1 VLLLKPAD
9 KLNNKNTPVAIIGI
23 GCLFPG
29 SPGLKEF
36 WHMLFHGKD
45 AITDVPETHWS
56 PEDYF
61 DKDPAKPDYVYCK
74 RGGFLSPVEF
84 DPSEFGIPPSSLEA
98 TDSAQILSL
107 IATKNAL
114 EDSGYNGNKT
124 FNRDKTSVILG
135 ATGTQELSIP
145 LASRLGHPKWKKALF
160 DSGISYEKSEEIIR
174 RISSSYVSWQENSF
188 PGLLGNVIA
197 GRICNRLDLGGT
209 NCVVDAACAS
219 SLSAIHL
226 AVMELSLGRSDMVIT
241 GGVDALN
248 DIFMH
253 MCFSKTRILSP
264 TGDVRPFSKDADGT
278 VLGEGIGIIVLKRLE
293 DAERDGDKIY
303 AVIRGIGTS
312 SDGKSQSI
320 YAPRKEGQ
328 QKALSMAYSNSGIDP
343 STVELIEAHGT
354 GTRVGDMVEFKALNE
369 VFTDSGVKPENCA
382 IGSVKSMIGHTKAAA
397 GSAGLIKA
405 ALSLYHKTLLPTIK
419 AEVPDPNMGISGSPF
434 YLNSSSR
441 PWFSKKSSPRR
452 CGVSSFGF
460 GGSNFHAILEEYD
473 QVKRKTAWDGS
484 VEIIA
489 FSASSHSELFKQVSD
504 FKSRIEKDHSAGT
517 IAFEAAGTRKN
528 FSPADQFRILFAAW
542 KLHNSPDRS
551 FEELPSLLLK
561 GLGMMETNRGKT
573 KWDAG
578 NIFYGESFNP
588 GKIAFI
594 FPGQGSQYVGMGRD
608 LVCIFPEAYEALEK
622 ANGIFSNQSL
632 LSDYI
637 YPIPV
642 QSETGKRT
650 QEEELRKTETAQPAI
665 GSVSMA
671 MLKVLTRFGIKPD
684 AVCGH
689 SFGELTAL
697 YAAGWIDRDTF
708 IHLSVSRGRYMA
720 ASSTGSGAMM
730 SVNVPVSKLESIIN
744 DTNVTLANI
753 NSPDQSVLSGPN
765 DAIEKAEQLCRQK
778 GFSTRILPVSAA
790 FHTKQV
796 EKALKPFMQTLINV
810 SISPTQIPVFS
821 NTKGKPYPT
830 DTESV
835 KKLLG
840 EQLLHPVNF
849 AGEIENMYESGIRT
863 FIETG
868 PKSVLTGLVK
878 SILKGR
884 EFNAV
889 SIDSSSGR
897 LFGVFDLAK
906 VICRIASAGY
916 SVNLDIWEDPPKKA
930 ENRRM
935 SIPISGANYTKQT
948 EEHREEKFKPDKTDD
963 KHIIKPEISS
973 YDPMST
979 TKTTFEKRNN
989 PDLLEQALRT
999 VQEGLKSMQN
1009 LQMQTAEIHKKFL
1022 ETQAEAGRALQKMM
1036 DSTKHLFD
1044 SSLTGNN
1051 KSDIFIKAEKRLSD
1065 IKETI
1070 DIDIKSS
1077 VNIGFGE
1084 IHAENKVPF
1093 KGQENRSDS
1102 LKEKE
1107 FFSDDK
1113 NRSDCKMIK
1122 IEKILLSTVSRL
1134 TGYPE
1139 ETLALDMDLEA
1150 DLGIDSIKRVEIFS
1164 CLEENIPGIASI
1176 PPETMGSLKTLGK
1189 IIEYLASYSHNNE
1202 TQKLKAPEGFLEEEI
1217 IQNTWRNKICPDK
1230 NIKNILLFTV
1240 SRLTGYPEETL
1251 ELDMDLEADLG
1262 IDSIKRVEI
1271 FSCLEENI
1279 PGIASIPPETMGT
1292 LKTLGNIIEYLGKSC
1307 AKTIIAGIPDT
1318 FSESTPPAVTG
1329 IADNLYKTV
1338 SVARNIV
1345 SITEVPL
1352 TTTGSIPL
1360 WPGRF
1365 FITGEKCGL
1374 SEAIAGEFESLGI
1387 GAELFSFAEFIKK
1400 QDLSDI
1406 CGLVIIPDIGSNNEI
1421 LLKDAFLAVKHAAN
1435 SLISSGKNGKTVFAA
1450 ISRLD
1455 GAFGFKGRGIR
1466 NPFQGGLAGLVKT
1479 ASAEW
1484 EDVICRAI
1492 DIDPEWEDKGEIAKS
1507 VVDELINAMPGG
1519 SVEIGL
1525 GSGKRYL
1532 LRLKPSPY
1540 PEGRINLSP
1549 DDVVVVTGGARG
1561 ITASAASAL
1570 SGIAKP
1576 TLVLLGRSP
1585 EPSPEPS
1592 WLTCLEDEIPIK
1604 KAIHAND
1611 YSGNNAS
1618 PKDIEKAFKRY
1629 MSNREIGRNL
1639 EKLKKECRNVI
1650 YRSVDVRDFDAVS
1663 RIIEE
1668 VRSNYGGIKAIIH
1681 GAGVLEDR
1689 LIIDKTYEQFEKVFD
1704 TKVKGFN
1711 ALLSATEDDPLKYIV
1726 IFSSVTA
1733 RIGNKGQADY
1743 AMANE
1748 VLNKIAQQEAIAR
1761 PDCRVISINWGP
1773 WDGGMVTG
1781 TIKREFNKNK
1791 IELIPIEEGSKCMLL
1806 EMMGN
1811 KSNPV
1816 EVVIGSSSISRE
1828 NKKAEVLQN
1837 GTCNKIVDKQ
1847 HLSFKREIDVESYP
1861 VLESHI
1867 IGGKPVV
1874 PFALMTEW
1882 LGHSALHESPGLF
1895 LYGLDDI
1902 RLLKGIRLDKGRKL
1916 IRLMAGK
1923 PVKKDSFFEVNV
1935 EIRDGIKDGVELI
1948 HTRAKAILAGSPAKP
1963 PLFIMPDKIASKTY
1977 NRSMDEVYDKILFHG
1992 SELRGIKEIVGY
2004 SSEGMVARISP
2015 APLPQNW
2022 IKDPLRNKWIADP
2035 LALDSAFQMA
2045 ILWGFEEM
2053 KQVSLPCYC
2062 QSYRQY
2068 NSAFPPEGVTAV
2080 LEIRE
2085 TTKHKIIC
2093 DITFLDKENLVV
2105 ALLNGYEAVMD
2116 DSLLKSFKP

>member
-9 KLNNKNTPVAIIGI
+9 KLNNENLPVAIIGI

-74 RGGFLSPVEF
+74 RGGFLSPVVF
-84 DPSEFGIPPSSLEA
+84 DPSEFGIPPSSLES

-107 IATKNAL
+107 IAAKNAL
-114 EDSGYNGNKT
+114 EDSGYNGNKS

-145 LASRLGHPKWKKALF
+145 LGSRLGHPKWKKALR
-160 DSGISYEKSEEIIR
+160 DSGISPEKSEEIIR

-278 VLGEGIGIIVLKRLE
+278 VLGEGIGIIVLKRLK
-293 DAERDGDKIY
+293 DAETDGDKIY

-328 QKALSMAYSNSGIDP
+328 KKALSMAYSNSGIDP
-343 STVELIEAHGT
+343 STVELLEAHGT
-354 GTRVGDMVEFKALNE
+354 GTRVGDMVEFQALNE
-369 VFTDSGVKPENCA
+369 VFADSGVKPQNCA

-419 AEVPDPNMGISGSPF
+419 AEAPDPNMGISGSPF

-460 GGSNFHAILEEYD
+460 GGSNFHAVLEEYD
-473 QVKRKTAWDGS
+473 KVKRKTAWDGS

-489 FSASSHSELFKQVSD
+489 LSASSHSELLKQISD
-504 FKSRIEKDHSAGT
+504 FKSRIEKDHSSGT

-528 FSPADQFRILFAAW
+528 FSPADQCRILFAAR
-542 KLHNSPDRS
+542 KTHNSQDRS
-551 FEELPSLLLK
+551 FEELPSLLQK
-561 GLGMMETNRGKT
+561 GLGIMETNRGK
-573 KWDAG
+573 KEWDAG
-578 NIFYGESFNP
+578 NIFYGESSNP

-608 LVCIFPEAYEALEK
+608 LVCIFPEAHEALEK
-622 ANGIFSNQSL
+622 ANDIFGNQSL
-632 LSDYI
+632 LTDYI

-650 QEEELRKTETAQPAI
+650 HEEDLRKTEIAQPAI

-697 YAAGWIDRDTF
+697 HAAGWIDPDTL

-720 ASSTGSGAMM
+720 SSSTGNGAMM
-730 SVNVPVSKLESIIN
+730 AVNVPGSELESIIN

-753 NSPDQSVLSGPN
+753 NSPDQSVISGTE

-796 EKALKPFMQTLINV
+796 KNALKPFMQTLINV

-821 NTKGKPYPT
+821 NTTGRPYPT
-830 DTESV
+830 DPESV
-835 KKLLG
+835 KRLLG

-868 PKSVLTGLVK
+868 PRSVLTGLVK

-906 VICRIASAGY
+906 AICRIASAGY
-916 SVNLDIWEDPPKKA
+916 GVNLGIWEDPPGKA

-935 SIPISGANYTKQT
+935 SIPISGANYSKQT
-948 EEHREEKFKPDKTDD
+948 EEHREEKFEPDKTDD

-979 TKTTFEKRNN
+979 TKTTFENRNN
-989 PDLLEQALRT
+989 PDRLEQALRT
-999 VQEGLKSMQN
+999 VQEGLKSMQS
-1009 LQMQTAEIHKKFL
+1009 LQMQTAETHKKFL

-1036 DSTKHLFD
+1036 DSTKYLFD
-1044 SSLTGNN
+1044 SSLSGNN
-1051 KSDIFIKAEKRLSD
+1051 ESDIFINAEKRLSD

-1070 DIDIKSS
+1070 GIDIKSS
-1077 VNIGFGE
+1077 VNTSYGE
-1084 IHAENKVPF
+1084 IPAENPTLLKEQ
-1093 KGQENRSDS
+1093 KISSCS
-1102 LKEKE
+1102 LKEKK
-1107 FFSDDK
+1107 FFPDDK
-1113 NRSDCKMIK
+1113 GTSGCKTIT

-1176 PPETMGSLKTLGK
+1176 PPETMGGLKTLGK
-1189 IIEYLASYSHNNE
+1189 ITEYLTGYFHNNE
-1202 TQKLKAPEGFLEEEI
+1202 TQKIKATEDFLKEEI
-1217 IQNTWRNKICPDK
+1217 IQNTGKNETCPDK
-1230 NIKNILLFTV
+1230 NIKKILLSTV

-1251 ELDMDLEADLG
+1251 ALDMDLEADLG
-1262 IDSIKRVEI
+1262 IDSIKKVEI

-1279 PGIASIPPETMGT
+1279 PGIASISPETMGT
-1292 LKTLGNIIEYLGKSC
+1292 FKTLGKIIEYLGKPC
-1307 AKTIIAGIPDT
+1307 AKTVITGIPDT
-1318 FSESTPPAVTG
+1318 FSENIPPAVAGT
-1329 IADNLYKTV
+1329 ADKICKTL
-1338 SVARNIV
+1338 SVERNIV
-1345 SITEVPL
+1345 SITEMPL
-1352 TTTGSIPL
+1352 TRTGGIHL

-1374 SEAIAGEFESLGI
+1374 SDAIAGELESLGI
-1387 GAELFSFAEFIKK
+1387 GTELLSFAKFIKK

-1406 CGLVIIPDIGSNNEI
+1406 CGLVIIPDISSNNET
-1421 LLKDAFLAVKHAAN
+1421 LLKNAFLAAKHAAN
-1435 SLISSGKNGKTVFAA
+1435 CLISSGKNGKAIFAA

-1479 ASAEW
+1479 ASVEW

-1492 DIDPEWEDKGEIAKS
+1492 DIDPEWEDDSEIAKA
-1507 VVDELINAMPGG
+1507 VVNELFNAKMKG

-1525 GSGKRYL
+1525 GSGKRYI

-1549 DDVVVVTGGARG
+1549 GDVVVVTGGARG

-1570 SGIAKP
+1570 SGIVKP

-1618 PKDIEKAFKRY
+1618 PKEIEKAFKRY
-1629 MSNREIGRNL
+1629 MSSREIGRNL

-1663 RIIEE
+1663 GIIDE
-1668 VRSNYGGIKAIIH
+1668 VRSKFGGIKAIIH

-1704 TKVKGFN
+1704 TKVKGLN
-1711 ALLSATEDDPLKYIV
+1711 SLLSATENDPLKYIV

-1761 PDCRVISINWGP
+1761 PDCRVLSINWGP
-1773 WDGGMVTG
+1773 WNGGMVTG
-1781 TIKREFNKNK
+1781 TIKREFKKNN
-1791 IELIPIEEGSKCMLL
+1791 IELIPMEKGAKCMLL
-1806 EMMGN
+1806 EMMGD

-1816 EVVIGSSSISRE
+1816 EVVIGSCSISRE
-1828 NKKAEVLQN
+1828 NKKAEVLQT
-1837 GTCNKIVDKQ
+1837 GIHNKIADKQ
-1847 HLSFKREIDVESYP
+1847 NLSFKREIDVESYP

-1902 RLLKGIRLDKGRKL
+1902 RLLKGIRLDKGKKL

-1923 PVKKDSFFEVNV
+1923 PVKKDAFFEVNV

-1948 HTRAKAILAGSPAKP
+1948 HTRAKAILTDSPAKP

-1992 SELRGIKEIVGY
+1992 SELRGIREIVGY

-2035 LALDSAFQMA
+2035 LVLDSAFQMA

-2053 KQVSLPCYC
+2053 KRVSLPSYC

>member
-1 VLLLKPAD
+1 MKPAD
-9 KLNNKNTPVAIIGI
+9 KSKKENMPVAIIGI
-23 GCLFPG
+23 GCFFPG

-61 DKDPAKPDYVYCK
+61 DKDPAKPDHVYCK
-74 RGGFLSPVEF
+74 RGGFLSPVVF

-107 IATKNAL
+107 IAAKNAL

-145 LASRLGHPKWKKALF
+145 LGSRLGHPKWKKALR
-160 DSGISYEKSEEIIR
+160 DSGISFEKSEEIIQ

-241 GGVDALN
+241 GGVDTLN

-264 TGDVRPFSKDADGT
+264 TGDIRPFSKDADGT
-278 VLGEGIGIIVLKRLE
+278 VLGEGIGVIVLKRLK
-293 DAERDGDKIY
+293 DAETDGDKIY
-303 AVIRGIGTS
+303 AVIRSIGTS

-328 QKALSMAYSNSGIDP
+328 KKALSMAYRDSGIDP

-354 GTRVGDMVEFKALNE
+354 GTRVGDMVEFQALNE
-369 VFTDSGVKPENCA
+369 VFADSGVKPQNCA

-397 GSAGLIKA
+397 GSAGLIKG
-405 ALSLYHKTLLPTIK
+405 ALSLYHKTFLPTIK
-419 AEVPDPNMGISGSPF
+419 AETPDPNMGISDSPF
-434 YLNSSSR
+434 YLNTSSR
-441 PWFSKKSSPRR
+441 PWFSTKSSPRR

-473 QVKRKTAWDGS
+473 KVKRKIAWDGS

-489 FSASSHSELFKQVSD
+489 FSAASHSELFKQVSA
-504 FKSRIEKDHSAGT
+504 FKSRIEKDHSADT
-517 IAFEAAGTRKN
+517 IAFEAAGSRKN
-528 FSPADQFRILFAAW
+528 FSPADQCRLLFAAR
-542 KLHNSPDRS
+542 KSHNSPDRS
-551 FEELPSLLLK
+551 FEELPSLIQK
-561 GLGMMETNRGKT
+561 GIGLMETNRGKIE
-573 KWDAG
+573 WNAG
-578 NIFYGESFNP
+578 NVFYGESSNP

-608 LVCIFPEAYEALEK
+608 LVCIFPEAHESLEK
-622 ANGIFSNQSL
+622 ANGLFGNQSL
-632 LSDYI
+632 LTDYI

-642 QSETGKRT
+642 QSETGKTT
-650 QEEELRKTETAQPAI
+650 QEEELRNTENAQPAI
-665 GSVSMA
+665 GSVSTA

-697 YAAGWIDRDTF
+697 YAAGWIDTDTF

-720 ASSTGSGAMM
+720 SSSTGAGAMM
-730 SVNVPVSKLESIIN
+730 AVSVPVSELESIIN
-744 DTNVTLANI
+744 ETKVTLANI
-753 NSPDQSVLSGPN
+753 NSPDQVVLSGPK
-765 DAIEKAEQLCRQK
+765 DAIEKAEQLCREK

-796 EKALKPFMQTLINV
+796 ENALKPFMQTLTDV
-810 SISPTQIPVFS
+810 SISPTQTPVFS
-821 NTKGKPYPT
+821 NTTGKPYPT
-830 DTESV
+830 DPDSV

-849 AGEIENMYESGIRT
+849 KGEIENMYESGIRT

-897 LFGVFDLAK
+897 LFGVLDLAK
-906 VICRIASAGY
+906 VLCRVASAGY
-916 SVNLDIWEDPPKKA
+916 GINLGIWEDLPGKA

-935 SIPISGANYTKQT
+935 SIPISGANYIKQT
-948 EEHREEKFKPDKTDD
+948 EKRREEKFKPDKTDN
-963 KHIIKPEISS
+963 KNIIKPEISS

-979 TKTTFEKRNN
+979 NIITFENRNN
-989 PDLLEQALRT
+989 PDLLEQALRV

-1009 LQMQTAEIHKKFL
+1009 LQMQTAETHKKFL
-1022 ETQAEAGRALQKMM
+1022 ETQAEAGRTLQKMM
-1036 DSTKHLFD
+1036 ESTKHLFN
-1044 SSLTGNN
+1044 SSFSGNN
-1051 KSDIFIKAEKRLSD
+1051 KSDILINAEKRLSD
-1065 IKETI
+1065 IKEKI
-1070 DIDIKSS
+1070 GIDIKSS
-1077 VNIGFGE
+1077 ANTGYGE
-1084 IHAENKVPF
+1084 IPAENPALSKD
-1093 KGQENRSDS
+1093 QEYSPCV
-1102 LKEKE
+1102 LKEKDI
-1107 FFSDDK
+1107 FSDDK
-1113 NRSDCKMIK
+1113 GASASKKIQIEKILLSTVSRLTGYPEETLSLDMDLEADLGIDSIKRVEIFSCLEENIPGIASIPPETMATLKTLGKITEYLADYSHNNETQKPNAAKGLLKEEIIQNTGKNERCSDKNIN
-1122 IEKILLSTVSRL
+1122 KILLSTVSRL

-1164 CLEENIPGIASI
+1164 CLEENIPGMASI
-1176 PPETMGSLKTLGK
+1176 PPETMATLKTLEK
-1189 IIEYLASYSHNNE
+1189 IIEYI
-1202 TQKLKAPEGFLEEEI
+1202 G
-1217 IQNTWRNKICPDK
+1217 NTGAKIV
-1230 NIKNILLFTV
+1230 T
-1240 SRLTGYPEETL
+1240 
-1251 ELDMDLEADLG
+1251 A
-1262 IDSIKRVEI
+1262 
-1271 FSCLEENI
+1271 
-1279 PGIASIPPETMGT
+1279 A
-1292 LKTLGNIIEYLGKSC
+1292 
-1307 AKTIIAGIPDT
+1307 IPDI
-1318 FSESTPPAVTG
+1318 FPESILPAVTG
-1329 IADNLYKTV
+1329 IADNLCKTV
-1338 SVARNIV
+1338 SVERNIV
-1345 SITEVPL
+1345 SITEMPL
-1352 TTTGSIPL
+1352 TTTGGIDPIS
-1360 WPGRF
+1360 GRF

-1374 SEAIAGEFESLGI
+1374 SEAIAGQFESLSI
-1387 GAELFSFAEFIKK
+1387 RAELLSFTEFIKK
-1400 QDLSDI
+1400 QDLPDI
-1406 CGLVIIPDIGSNNEI
+1406 CGLVIIPETGSNNKT
-1421 LLKDAFLAVKHAAN
+1421 LLKNAFLAAKHASS
-1435 SLISSGKNGKTVFAA
+1435 SLISSGKKGKAVFAA

-1455 GAFGFKGRGIR
+1455 GAFGFKGSGIS

-1492 DIDPEWEDKGEIAKS
+1492 DIDPEWEDNGKIAKA
-1507 VVDELINAMPGG
+1507 VVNELINATQGG
-1519 SVEIGL
+1519 PVEIGL
-1525 GSGKRYL
+1525 GSGKRYIPL
-1532 LRLKPSPY
+1532 LKPSPY

-1549 DDVVVVTGGARG
+1549 GDVVVVTGGARG
-1561 ITASAASAL
+1561 ITASAVSAL
-1570 SGIAKP
+1570 SGIVKP

-1592 WLTCLEDEIPIK
+1592 WLTCLEDEILIK

-1618 PKDIEKAFKRY
+1618 PKEIEKAFKKY

-1639 EKLKKECRNVI
+1639 DKFKKECRNVI
-1650 YRSVDVRDFDAVS
+1650 YRSVDVRDFNAVS
-1663 RIIEE
+1663 GIIGE
-1668 VRSNYGGIKAIIH
+1668 VRSEFGGIKAIIH

-1704 TKVKGFN
+1704 TKVKGLN
-1711 ALLSATEDDPLKYIV
+1711 SLLSATENDPLKYIV

-1773 WDGGMVTG
+1773 WDGGMVIG

-1806 EMMGN
+1806 EMMGD

-1816 EVVIGSSSISRE
+1816 EVVIGSYSLSRE
-1828 NKKAEVLQN
+1828 DKKAGELRNGARNIIAEKQN
-1837 GTCNKIVDKQ
+1837 
-1847 HLSFKREIDVESYP
+1847 LSFKREIDVESYP
-1861 VLESHI
+1861 ILESHI

-1895 LYGLDDI
+1895 FCGLDDI
-1902 RLLKGIRLDKGRKL
+1902 RLLKGIRLDTGKKL

-1935 EIRDGIKDGVELI
+1935 EIRDGVKDGVELI
-1948 HTRAKAILAGSPAKP
+1948 HTRAKAILSGSQAKP
-1963 PLFIMPDKIASKTY
+1963 PLFIIPDKIASKSY

-1992 SELRGIKEIVGY
+1992 SDLRGIREIVGY
-2004 SSEGMVARISP
+2004 SSEGMVAHLSP

-2053 KQVSLPCYC
+2053 KQVSLPSYC

-2068 NSAFPPEGVTAV
+2068 HSAFPAEGVTAV

-2085 TTKHKIIC
+2085 TTKHRIIS
-2093 DITFLDKENLVV
+2093 DITFLDKKNLVV
-2105 ALLNGYEAVMD
+2105 ALLSGYESVMD
-2116 DSLLKSFKP
+2116 DSLLKSFKPQK

>member
-1 VLLLKPAD
+1 MKPAD
-9 KLNNKNTPVAIIGI
+9 KSKTKNTPVAIIGI

-61 DKDPAKPDYVYCK
+61 DIDPAKPDYVYCK
-74 RGGFLSPVEF
+74 RGGFLSPVIF

-107 IATKNAL
+107 VAAKNAL
-114 EDSGYNGNKT
+114 EDSGYNGSKS

-145 LASRLGHPKWKKALF
+145 LGSRLGHPKWKKALR
-160 DSGISYEKSEEIIR
+160 DSGISSEKSEEIIR

-226 AVMELSLGRSDMVIT
+226 AVMELSTGRSDMVIT

-278 VLGEGIGIIVLKRLE
+278 VLGEGIGVIVLKRLQ
-293 DAERDGDKIY
+293 DAERDHDKIY

-328 QKALSMAYSNSGIDP
+328 IKALSMAYRYSGIDP

-369 VFTDSGVKPENCA
+369 VFTDSGAKPQNCA

-419 AEVPDPNMGISGSPF
+419 AEVADPNMGISDSPF

-441 PWFSKKSSPRR
+441 PWFSAKSSPRR

-460 GGSNFHAILEEYD
+460 GGSNFHAVLEEYNKY
-473 QVKRKTAWDGS
+473 KRETAWDGS

-489 FSASSHSELFKQVSD
+489 FSASSHSELFKQVSA
-504 FKSRIEKDHSAGT
+504 FKAKIEKDHSAAA

-528 FSPADQFRILFAAW
+528 FSTADKYRILFASQ
-542 KLHNSPDRS
+542 KIHSSPDQA
-551 FEELPSLLLK
+551 FEDLPSIIQK
-561 GLGMMETNRGKT
+561 GLDGMGTNSGKT
-573 KWDAG
+573 EWNAG
-578 NIFYGESFNP
+578 SIFYGGTFGP
-588 GKIAFI
+588 GKTAFI

-622 ANGIFSNQSL
+622 GNDIFGNPL
-632 LSDYI
+632 LTDYI
-637 YPIPV
+637 YPLPV
-642 QSETGKRT
+642 HSETGKKA
-650 QEEELRKTETAQPAI
+650 QEEILRKTEIAQPAI
-665 GSVSMA
+665 GAVSMA
-671 MLKVLTRFGIKPD
+671 MLNVLKRFGVKPD

-697 YAAGWIDRDTF
+697 HAAGWIDQETL

-720 ASSTGSGAMM
+720 SSSTGIGAMM
-730 SVNVPVSKLESIIN
+730 AVKAPVAELKSIID
-744 DTNVTLANI
+744 DTPVILANI
-753 NSPDQSVLSGPN
+753 NSPDQGVLSGPKE
-765 DAIEKAEQLCRQK
+765 AIDKAEQICRQK

-796 EKALKPFMQTLINV
+796 KNALKPFMQTLKNV
-810 SISPTQIPVFS
+810 LISPTEIPVFS
-821 NTKGKPYPT
+821 NTTGKLYPT
-830 DTESV
+830 DPESV
-835 KKLLG
+835 KRLLG
-840 EQLLHPVNF
+840 EQLLNPVNF
-849 AGEIENMYESGIRT
+849 AGEIETMYESGIRT
-863 FIETG
+863 FIEAG

-889 SIDSSSGR
+889 SMDSSSGR
-897 LFGVFDLAK
+897 FFGVFDLAK
-906 VICRIASAGY
+906 VICRIAAAG
-916 SVNLDIWEDPPKKA
+916 SGINLNMWEDPPGKA

-935 SIPISGANYTKQT
+935 SVSISGANYARQTKEQS
-948 EEHREEKFKPDKTDD
+948 EEKYKPEKTDD
-963 KHIIKPEISS
+963 KNTRKPEISS

-979 TKTTFEKRNN
+979 TKIPFEKRNN
-989 PDLLEQALRT
+989 PEFFEQAMRV
-999 VQEGLKSMQN
+999 VQEGLKSMQS
-1009 LQMQTAEIHKKFL
+1009 LQMQTAETHKKFL
-1022 ETQAEAGRALQKMM
+1022 ETQAEAGRALRKMM
-1036 DSTKHLFD
+1036 ESTKHLFD
-1044 SSLTGNN
+1044 SSISVIGESGT
-1051 KSDIFIKAEKRLSD
+1051 IIEAEKRIAGIYEKRETD
-1065 IKETI
+1065 II
-1070 DIDIKSS
+1070 PPA
-1077 VNIGFGE
+1077 NPGYGE
-1084 IHAENKVPF
+1084 IPKA
-1093 KGQENRSDS
+1093 DS
-1102 LKEKE
+1102 SLSKDREISSSGLKDKDS
-1107 FFSDDK
+1107 FSDNKGAPDVK
-1113 NRSDCKMIK
+1113 SIQ

-1164 CLEENIPGIASI
+1164 CLEENMPGIVSI
-1176 PPETMGSLKTLGK
+1176 PPEIMGTLKTLGK
-1189 IIEYLASYSHNNE
+1189 IIEYLEKSGATAVTAGSPDRFSASPPP
-1202 TQKLKAPEGFLEEEI
+1202 A
-1217 IQNTWRNKICPDK
+1217 
-1230 NIKNILLFTV
+1230 
-1240 SRLTGYPEETL
+1240 LTG
-1251 ELDMDLEADLG
+1251 
-1262 IDSIKRVEI
+1262 V
-1271 FSCLEENI
+1271 
-1279 PGIASIPPETMGT
+1279 
-1292 LKTLGNIIEYLGKSC
+1292 
-1307 AKTIIAGIPDT
+1307 
-1318 FSESTPPAVTG
+1318 
-1329 IADNLYKTV
+1329 ADNLSKTV
-1338 SVARNIV
+1338 SVERNIV
-1345 SITEVPL
+1345 SITETPVPA
-1352 TTTGSIPL
+1352 TVRTGL
-1360 WPGRF
+1360 RTGRF
-1365 FITGEKCGL
+1365 FITGEENGL
-1374 SEAIAGEFESLGI
+1374 SEALAGELEAMGI
-1387 GAELFSFAEFIKK
+1387 VTELFSFSEFIRK
-1400 QDLSDI
+1400 QDLTDI
-1406 CGLVIIPDIGSNNEI
+1406 CGLVIVAGTGSNNET
-1421 LLKDAFLAVKHAAN
+1421 LLKNAFLAVKHAAN
-1435 SLISSGKNGKTVFAA
+1435 HLLSSGKTGKPVFAA

-1455 GAFGFKGRGIR
+1455 GSFGFKGRGIS
-1466 NPFQGGLAGLVKT
+1466 NPLQGGLAGLVKT

-1484 EDVICRAI
+1484 DGVFCRAI
-1492 DIDPEWEDKGEIAKS
+1492 DIDPEWKDNVEIARA
-1507 VVDELINAMPGG
+1507 VVNELINTKADD

-1525 GSGKRYL
+1525 ESGKRYVP
-1532 LRLKPSPY
+1532 RLMPSPF
-1540 PEGRINLSP
+1540 PEGRIDLSP
-1549 DDVVVVTGGARG
+1549 GDVVVVTGGARG
-1561 ITASAASAL
+1561 ITAAAACAL
-1570 SGIAKP
+1570 SEVVKP

-1592 WLTCLEDEIPIK
+1592 WLKNLEDEVQIK

-1611 YSGNNAS
+1611 YRGNNAS
-1618 PKDIEKAFKRY
+1618 PKEIEKAFKRY
-1629 MSNREIGRNL
+1629 MSGREIGRNL

-1650 YRSVDVRDFDAVS
+1650 YRSTDVRDSNAVS
-1663 RIIEE
+1663 AIIEE
-1668 VRSNYGGIKAIIH
+1668 VRSKFGGITTIIH

-1689 LIIDKTYEQFEKVFD
+1689 LIVDKTFEQFEKVFD
-1704 TKVKGFN
+1704 TKVKGLTS
-1711 ALLSATEDDPLKYIV
+1711 LLSATEKDSLKYIV

-1748 VLNKIAQQEAIAR
+1748 ALNKIAQQEAVLR
-1761 PDCRVISINWGP
+1761 PGCRVISINWGP

-1781 TIKREFNKNK
+1781 AIKREFNKNNIK
-1791 IELIPIEEGSKCMLL
+1791 LIPMEEGAKCMLL

-1816 EVVIGSSSISRE
+1816 EVVIGSYSLSGE
-1828 NKKAEVLQN
+1828 FNKAAALQN
-1837 GTCNKIVDKQ
+1837 GILKTAVDKQ
-1847 HLSFKREIDVESYP
+1847 HLSFKREIDIESYP

-1902 RLLKGIRLDKGRKL
+1902 RLLKGIRLDDGKKL

-1923 PVKKDSFFEVNV
+1923 PEKKDSFFEVKV
-1935 EIRDGIKDGVELI
+1935 EIRNGVKDGVELI
-1948 HTRAKAILAGSPAKP
+1948 HTRAKAILAGSPALP
-1963 PLFIMPDKIASKTY
+1963 PVYKIPDKIASKTY
-1977 NRSMDEVYDKILFHG
+1977 NRSMDEVYGDILFHG
-1992 SELRGIKEIVGY
+1992 SALRGIREIVGY
-2004 SSEGMVARISP
+2004 SSGGMVARVSP

-2022 IKDPLRNKWIADP
+2022 IKDPLRKKWIADP

-2053 KQVSLPCYC
+2053 KRLSLPSYC
-2062 QSYRQY
+2062 KSYRQY
-2068 NSAFPPEGVTAV
+2068 YDAFPAEGVTAV

-2085 TTKHKIIC
+2085 TTKHRIMC
-2093 DITFLDKENLVV
+2093 DITFLDEKNHVV
-2105 ALLNGYEAVMD
+2105 AALNGYEAVMD
-2116 DSLLKSFKP
+2116 DSLLKSFKPPK